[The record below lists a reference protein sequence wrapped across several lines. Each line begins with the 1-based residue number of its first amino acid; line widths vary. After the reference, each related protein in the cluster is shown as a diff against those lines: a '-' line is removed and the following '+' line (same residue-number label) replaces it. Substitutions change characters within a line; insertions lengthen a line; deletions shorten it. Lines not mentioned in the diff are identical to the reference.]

1 MGIVVRIEKQKALL
15 REGVWRCA
23 DLALEQ
29 RLNDLTAAWIVET
42 GKPAIG
48 AQDPEREVASE
59 MIRRLDGVIL
69 YHSPTKGREASRHF
83 FKKRQLSLF

>member
-1 MGIVVRIEKQKALL
+1 MGIVVRFEKQKALL

-29 RLNDLTAAWIVET
+29 RLNDLTGDWIVET

-48 AQDPEREVASE
+48 SHDPEREVAAE
-59 MIRRLDGVIL
+59 MARRLDGAIL
-69 YHSPTKGREASRHF
+69 YHAPSKSGEAARHF
-83 FKKRQLSLF
+83 FKKRQLKLF

>member
-1 MGIVVRIEKQKALL
+1 MGIVVRFEKQKAML

-23 DLALEQ
+23 DLVLER
-29 RLNDLTAAWIVET
+29 RLNDLTGAWILET

-48 AQDPEREVASE
+48 SQDPEREVAAE
-59 MIRRLDGVIL
+59 MARRLDGAIL
-69 YHSPTKGREASRHF
+69 YHAPSKGGEAGRYF

>member
-1 MGIVVRIEKQKALL
+1 MGIVVRFEKQKALL

-59 MIRRLDGVIL
+59 MVRRLDGAIL
-69 YHSPTKGREASRHF
+69 YHAPSKSREASRLF

>member
-1 MGIVVRIEKQKALL
+1 MGIVVRFDKQKALL

-42 GKPAIG
+42 GKPSIG
-48 AQDPEREVASE
+48 AQDPEREVAAE
-59 MIRRLDGVIL
+59 MARRFEGSIL
-69 YHSPTKGREASRHF
+69 YHAPSKGREASRHF